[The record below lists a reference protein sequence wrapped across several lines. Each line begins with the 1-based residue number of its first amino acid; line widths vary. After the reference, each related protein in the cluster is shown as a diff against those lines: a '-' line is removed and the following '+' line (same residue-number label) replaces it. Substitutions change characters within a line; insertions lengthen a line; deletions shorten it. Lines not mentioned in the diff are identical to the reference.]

1 MEVLLKFLKNS
12 ALNCKILIRE
22 VEKKSIEFEMESIDG
37 SFFLTLLVRISTIVD
52 ESGVLTEFYKN
63 ADQNFVE
70 NSSKKQMN
78 SA

>member
-22 VEKKSIEFEMESIDG
+22 VEKKSIEFEMEGIDG